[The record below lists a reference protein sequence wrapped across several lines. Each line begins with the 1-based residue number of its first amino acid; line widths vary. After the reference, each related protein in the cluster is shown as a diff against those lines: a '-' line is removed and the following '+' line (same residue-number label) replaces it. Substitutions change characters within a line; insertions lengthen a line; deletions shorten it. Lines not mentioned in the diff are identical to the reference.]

1 MSLHNTLSGRVEAF
15 APAAPPDVR
24 MYVCGPT
31 VYARAHIGNFRTFVA
46 SDLLRRVLRYKGYRV
61 NEVMNLTD
69 VEDRIIR
76 YAADAGQDLNAFTS
90 PHVAAFEEDMAALR
104 MERPEVMPKAT
115 EHVTEMVDLVSRLIA
130 RGHTYSAD
138 GSVYFRL
145 ASFPDYGKL
154 SRLDVSGIKA
164 GARVDNDRYEKED
177 ARDFVL
183 WKLKSDEPAWAQW
196 DAPFGKGRPGW
207 HLECSAMGMKYLGET
222 FDLHA
227 GGVDLVFPHH
237 ENEIAQSTCGTGK
250 PFVRHWMHVEHLRIE
265 DETMSKSKGNT
276 FTLPEIAARGH
287 HPDAVRYLLSAGHYR
302 KTLNFTWDGLNQ
314 AAAALEKIRG
324 FARRLAEVERD
335 GPADAA
341 VEEAV
346 QRAEGAFDAAL
357 GDDLNTPEALAA
369 LHGLVNDGNALLAG
383 GPLTR
388 GSASVLLKQLEAMND
403 VFAVLLPVEDRLTAE
418 EQALFEGRQ
427 EARRQRDFARAD
439 TLRQQLE
446 ALGVLIEDTPKGAR
460 WRRKG

>member
-1 MSLHNTLSGRVEAF
+1 MNLYNTLSGRVEAF
-15 APAAPPDVR
+15 APAAPPEVR

-46 SDLLRRVLRYKGYRV
+46 TDLLRRALRYKGYQV
-61 NEVMNLTD
+61 KEVMNLTD

-76 YAADAGQDLNAFTS
+76 FAADAGQDLASFTA
-90 PHVAAFEEDMAALR
+90 PHVTAYEADMAALA

-115 EHVTEMVDLVSRLIA
+115 EHVPEMVALVGQLID
-130 RGHTYSAD
+130 RGHTYAAD
-138 GSVYFRL
+138 GSVYFRI
-145 ASFPDYGKL
+145 ASFPEYGQL

-222 FDLHA
+222 FDLHC
-227 GGVDLVFPHH
+227 GGVDLIFPHH
-237 ENEIAQSTCGTGK
+237 ENEIAQSTCGTGQ

-276 FTLPEIAARGH
+276 YTIPDITSRGH

-302 KTLNFTWDGLNQ
+302 KTLNFTWDSLHQ
-314 AAAALEKIRG
+314 AAASLDRIRG
-324 FARRLAEVERD
+324 FARRLREVEREGGAAPAAED
-335 GPADAA
+335 VAGRAADA
-341 VEEAV
+341 
-346 QRAEGAFDAAL
+346 FDQAL

-369 LHGLVNDGNALLAG
+369 VHGLVNEGNALLAAG
-383 GPLTR
+383 DMTR
-388 GSASVLLKQLEAMND
+388 ASAGVLFAQLDSMNS
-403 VFAVLLPVEDRLTAE
+403 VFAVLLPPEDRLSAE
-418 EQALFEGRQ
+418 EQALFDARQ
-427 EARRQRDFARAD
+427 EVRRQRDFARAD
-439 TLRQQLE
+439 AIRQQLE